1 MATATSLINSKTQYT
16 PPQKPTVTFNAA
28 ATTFGKWAGSGSG
41 AHRLNQVVIR
51 GFQWAREFGVDGGE
65 RTETAIK
72 TADHLGLY
80 PKAIHTFGTIVAAK
94 EEYDFQVEQQKAG
107 AVSDDSV
114 SAKLR
119 KFVVKIIE
127 LISDV
132 ANLLTFWMPTN
143 PVKITAHAAD
153 ITVESNDMAE
163 SFHNIDTQNAKI
175 AEGRAKGAK
184 EHEFVRPTEEKRLSY
199 IKIAKATCSITSAAL
214 GLLGIIFKIVLIPSI
229 VLLTISTA
237 TVVFAIWSH
246 FYKETMTHNLEDMYA
261 KRRFELAS
269 GAV

>member
-1 MATATSLINSKTQYT
+1 MASATSLINSKTQYT
-16 PPQKPTVTFNAA
+16 APQKPTVTFNAA
-28 ATTFGKWAGSGSG
+28 ANMVGKWAGSGSG

-51 GFQWAREFGVDGGE
+51 GFQWAREAGVVGGE
-65 RTETAIK
+65 RTEAAIK

-80 PKAIHTFGTIVAAK
+80 PKALYTFGTIVQAK

-114 SAKLR
+114 SAKLK
-119 KFVVKIIE
+119 KFVYKVIE

-132 ANLLTFWMPTN
+132 ANLLTFWVPTN
-143 PVKITAHAAD
+143 PVKITANVAD
-153 ITVESNDMAE
+153 ITIDSGDMAE
-163 SFHNIDTQNAKI
+163 SFHTIDVQNAKI

-184 EHEFVRPTEEKRLSY
+184 EQELVRPTEEKRLSY

-214 GLLGIIFKIVLIPSI
+214 GLLGIIFKIALIPSV

-237 TVVFAIWSH
+237 TVLFAIWSH
-246 FYKETMTHNLEDMYA
+246 FYKETMTHNLEKIYA
-261 KRRFELAS
+261 ERRFELAS

>member
-1 MATATSLINSKTQYT
+1 MSTATSLIHAKTHIPQ
-16 PPQKPTVTFNAA
+16 QKPTVTFNAA
-28 ATTFGKWAGSGSG
+28 TNIFGKWAGSGSG
-41 AHRLNQVVIR
+41 FHRECQVAKLA
-51 GFQWAREFGVDGGE
+51 FSWARELGVAGGE
-65 RTETAIK
+65 RTEAAIK
-72 TADHLGLY
+72 TTDHLGLAG
-80 PKAIHTFGTIVAAK
+80 KIGHTFGGAVAAH
-94 EEYDFQVEQQKAG
+94 EEYKFQVEQQKAG

-119 KFVVKIIE
+119 KFVVKIFE

-132 ANLLTFWMPTN
+132 TNLLTFWIPTN

-153 ITVESNDMAE
+153 ITVESNDIAE
-163 SFHNIDTQNAKI
+163 SFHAIDAQNAKI

-199 IKIAKATCSITSAAL
+199 IKIAKATCSITTAAI
-214 GLLGIIFKIVLIPSI
+214 GLLGIIFKIALIPSV

-237 TVVFAIWSH
+237 TVIFAIWSH